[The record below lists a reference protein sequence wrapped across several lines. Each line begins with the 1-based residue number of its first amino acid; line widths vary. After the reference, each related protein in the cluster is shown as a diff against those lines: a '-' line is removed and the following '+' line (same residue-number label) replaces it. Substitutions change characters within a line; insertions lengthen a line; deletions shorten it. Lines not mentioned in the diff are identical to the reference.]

1 MKVRLLILGL
11 CLPVTIG
18 MVLFCNVEQSKAGWN
33 GVGRQGMRQYMRSD
47 NNQERQNGGLFF
59 MGIGI
64 VGGIISAALKKS

>member
-33 GVGRQGMRQYMRSD
+33 SVGRNGMRQYMTSN
-47 NNQERQNGGLFF
+47 NNQERQNSGLFF
-59 MGIGI
+59 IGIGI
-64 VGGIISAALKKS
+64 VGGIISAALKKP

>member
-1 MKVRLLILGL
+1 MKVRLLLLGL

-33 GVGRQGMRQYMRSD
+33 SVGRMGVRQHMTSN
-47 NNQERQNGGLFF
+47 NNQERQNSGLFL

-64 VGGIISAALKKS
+64 VGGMIGAVLKKP

>member
-33 GVGRQGMRQYMRSD
+33 QVGRNGMRQYMTSD
-47 NNQERQNGGLFF
+47 NNQERQNSGLFLI
-59 MGIGI
+59 GIGI
-64 VGGIISAALKKS
+64 VGGIIGAVLKKP

>member
-18 MVLFCNVEQSKAGWN
+18 MVLLCNVEQSKAGWN
-33 GVGRQGMRQYMRSD
+33 SVGRMGVRQYMTSN
-47 NNQERQNGGLFF
+47 NNQERQNSWLFL

-64 VGGIISAALKKS
+64 VGGMIGAVLKKP

>member
-33 GVGRQGMRQYMRSD
+33 SVGGMGVRQYMRSN
-47 NNQERQNGGLFF
+47 NNQERQNSGIFL

-64 VGGIISAALKKS
+64 VGGIIGAVLKKK

>member
-18 MVLFCNVEQSKAGWN
+18 MVLLCNVKPSKAGWN
-33 GVGRQGMRQYMRSD
+33 SVGRMGVRQYMRSN
-47 NNQERQNGGLFF
+47 NNQERQNSGLFV

-64 VGGIISAALKKS
+64 VGGVIAAAVKKP

>member
-33 GVGRQGMRQYMRSD
+33 RIGARGASQYMTSN
-47 NNQERQNGGLFF
+47 NNQERQNGGLFL